1 MKKII
6 TLLTVTLL
14 CLGHQTADATSSS
27 PGCDPCPGAVWN
39 APVTT
44 TFTFSLPSKPGCTYK
59 GYVKYRTRN
68 CNGMTQIDVLPR
80 PVFEDLSGG
89 NPNCVLHC
97 INGGELHKIVYNHI
111 LNLLGTGATVINV
124 EESPCYY
131 VGEITV
137 PPGAEVCYGM
147 TPGTR
152 KWIYMPCDINGC
164 CYSEL
169 TPVGST
175 TYYKNVIQSTTC
187 PTTPYTPPSAEI
199 EWECDILGGG
209 TAKFIVPFTPDMPI
223 ICQHTCM
230 SGYAKPAKPSNVL
243 EMTEEAF
250 ANLHIFPNPV
260 NDELHISFSAQA
272 GDDITVQLIDVTG
285 RLVTEKQLHS
295 IGGNQ
300 EVVIDTKLLTPG
312 TYSVKVIYPG
322 GQLMTKVV
330 K

>member
-1 MKKII
+1 
-6 TLLTVTLL
+6 
-14 CLGHQTADATSSS
+14 
-27 PGCDPCPGAVWN
+27 
-39 APVTT
+39 
-44 TFTFSLPSKPGCTYK
+44 
-59 GYVKYRTRN
+59 
-68 CNGMTQIDVLPR
+68 
-80 PVFEDLSGG
+80 
-89 NPNCVLHC
+89 
-97 INGGELHKIVYNHI
+97 
-111 LNLLGTGATVINV
+111 
-124 EESPCYY
+124 
-131 VGEITV
+131 
-137 PPGAEVCYGM
+137 
-147 TPGTR
+147 
-152 KWIYMPCDINGC
+152 
-164 CYSEL
+164 
-169 TPVGST
+169 
-175 TYYKNVIQSTTC
+175 
-187 PTTPYTPPSAEI
+187 
-199 EWECDILGGG
+199 
-209 TAKFIVPFTPDMPI
+209 MPI

-312 TYSVKVIYPG
+312 TYGVKVIYPG